1 MSVTIRDAT
10 PDDAASI
17 AQIHVEGWR
26 TTYRGLFPDAFLDG
40 LDEAARAAYWRGNL
54 PAAEGRHT
62 LLAHDGDDAVGF
74 VSGGPARDAH
84 GFEAEVYAI
93 YLLSKARRR
102 GTGGRLMARMFR
114 RFRED
119 RRRSAHLWVHEGN
132 VAGETFYA
140 KLGGTPGA
148 REAHAQPAPHTGV
161 SYGWDEAGIARLA
174 AMDPA

>member
-132 VAGETFYA
+132 VAGEAFYA